1 MVKDK
6 VKFNFTSSL
15 LEVNKGL
22 SSPPISIIYYIIMV
36 LYNIYTI
43 LYNNGIIQL

>member
-6 VKFNFTSSL
+6 VKFYFTSSL
-15 LEVNKGL
+15 LEVKKEL

-36 LYNIYTI
+36 LYN
-43 LYNNGIIQL
+43 GEG